1 MNKQQWIAVG
11 GYGRGSVYTA
21 HKVPNAAIISAHCIH
36 TAKVQ
41 DDHIKLTDDS
51 FVLCVCFFFIIPNF
65 TYINVRYQLYTQQVL
80 GPLH

>member
-36 TAKVQ
+36 TAKAQ
-41 DDHIKLTDDS
+41 DEHIKLLLIALS
-51 FVLCVCFFFIIPNF
+51 CVCGFFYNS
-65 TYINVRYQLYTQQVL
+65 
-80 GPLH
+80 

>member
-36 TAKVQ
+36 TAKAQ
-41 DDHIKLTDDS
+41 DEHIKLTDDS
-51 FVLCVCFFFIIPNF
+51 FVLCVCVFFFYNS
-65 TYINVRYQLYTQQVL
+65 
-80 GPLH
+80 